1 MLGQR
6 LANLDADTAKVGDL
20 AQIQEVLHGLKRT
33 VLNTWSAVYGSE
45 VAKGRDVVLEG
56 LNQDE
61 LNGMTGTV
69 ESWDDEQERWVVDVY
84 GQNKLLKDDK
94 VFAMDGLVGKI
105 AVVYREVLRE
115 TFVST
120 GMASIGYD
128 AAEN

>member
-6 LANLDADTAKVGDL
+6 LASLDADTAKVGDL

-84 GQNKLLKDDK
+84 GQNELLKDDK